1 MLIAVV
7 WVYVNEKVIFKCS
20 WFKQILKKIA
30 FTISINSHVHP
41 SSKQKY
47 MQTNQFLSIRSSQ
60 RLVFMTDIYAI
71 NL

>member
-1 MLIAVV
+1 MGLLLWFYSMLIAV
-7 WVYVNEKVIFKCS
+7 VYVNEKVNFKCS

-47 MQTNQFLSIRSSQ
+47 MQANQFLSIRSSQ
-60 RLVFMTDIYAI
+60 RF
-71 NL
+71 N